1 MPYLKSDDQSIFY
14 QKFLF
19 RSCLDLYNTDEDG
32 NYKQDLCKV
41 YTEDNQNYILKI
53 IDENAAWSD

>member
-1 MPYLKSDDQSIFY
+1 M
-14 QKFLF
+14 
-19 RSCLDLYNTDEDG
+19 YNTDEDG